1 MPVQFRTPSINI
13 PSGTGRRS
21 ITAKEQFVGSQVLR
35 AGVAL
40 NGFKLDYDIANGDHH
55 LNLMEADTDVVS
67 LSGGDTVNYR
77 VEFQLADKNFDDP
90 YSGYITVLV
99 IAEVA

>member
-13 PSGTGRRS
+13 PSGTGRRT
-21 ITAKEQFVGSQVLR
+21 ITAEQRFVGSQVLG

-40 NGFKLDYDIANGDHH
+40 NGFKLDYDVADGDHH
-55 LNLMEADTDVVS
+55 LNLMEADTDVIS
-67 LSGGDTVNYR
+67 FSGDKVNYR
-77 VEFQLADKNFDDP
+77 VEFELADKNFDDP

>member
-21 ITAKEQFVGSQVLR
+21 ITRSEPFGSQVLR
-35 AGVAL
+35 AGIAL
-40 NGFKLDYDIANGDHH
+40 NGFKLDYDIADGDHH
-55 LNLMEADTDVVS
+55 LNLMEADSDVVS
-67 LSGGDTVNYR
+67 LSGDTVNYR

>member
-1 MPVQFRTPSINI
+1 MPVQFRTPSVSI
-13 PSGTGRRS
+13 PSGKGRRS
-21 ITAKEQFVGSQVLR
+21 ITRSESFGSQVLQ

-40 NGFKLDYDIANGDHH
+40 NGFKLDYDIADGDHH

-67 LSGGDTVNYR
+67 LSGDTVNYR
-77 VEFQLADKNFDDP
+77 VEFELADRNFDDP